1 MGLQEHEIKH
11 LKMLRKG
18 LSECTVLLKSN
29 GDFPIDRAGD
39 IALFGSGVRHTIKGG
54 TGSGEVNSRFFET
67 VEKGFQK
74 SGFHITTSAWLDAYD
89 VVAKE
94 AHDTFVKNIKKKA
107 KAAHMPAIIFG
118 MGAIMPEPDY
128 DIAID
133 TEGDIAIYVLARTSG
148 EGSDR
153 KPESGDLM
161 LTDTEIRDI
170 HEIKSRYKKFMLVLN
185 VGGPV
190 DLTPVMDIDNILIL
204 SQLGVQTG
212 SVLCDIVL
220 GRTTP
225 SGKLAT
231 TWTAWEDYP
240 TIGDFAEVNETRYKE
255 GIYVGYRYFDS
266 VGKRAS
272 FPFGFG
278 LSYTT
283 FCMEQEA
290 ATVDGETVTVSVVV
304 KNTGAYKGKEVV
316 QLYVSVP
323 NGELDQPYQT
333 LACFKKTKELKPN
346 EAEEITMSF
355 HLSDIAS
362 YDSKKAAYVLEK
374 GDYLLRVGNS
384 SVDTK
389 CIASVK
395 LAETVVISQLRNAL
409 DAPNF
414 EDFVPENRK
423 IEEDLSKIKQ
433 LTVDASAFNTS
444 SVEYDKEYEIDDYV
458 KSLTNEQLALLS
470 IGAFKMTGALS
481 SVIGN
486 QGFAVAGAAGESAV
500 PTGTDFKP
508 LAMADGPAGVRI
520 SKKYFVDAKGVVHPI
535 GGTLPET
542 FIDYMPAAATK
553 LTQLTA
559 KKPKSKE
566 DIKTQ
571 YATAIPIGTAIAQ
584 SFNTEFAYMCGDIV
598 GTEMAMYGVQLWLAP
613 ALNIHRNIL
622 CGRNFEY
629 YSEDPLVSGKMAA
642 AITNGVQKHKGCGTT
657 IKHFAANNQET
668 NRYFNNSQVS
678 ERAMREIYLKGFE
691 ICVKES
697 QPKSVMTSYNLINGV
712 HTSER
717 RDLIDSILR
726 CEFGFK
732 GIVMTDWVIEGSKK
746 ENGAIY
752 DSPQA
757 YKVVGTG
764 GELFM
769 PGCRSDYKN
778 VLEALKDGRLPRE
791 QVEINVTR
799 LYKMVKELH
808 GE

>member
-1 MGLQEHEIKH
+1 MGLQEHEIRH

-29 GDFPIDRAGD
+29 GDFPIERACD

-74 SGFHITTSAWLDAYD
+74 AGFHITTNDWLDAYD
-89 VVAKE
+89 VIAKE
-94 AHDTFVKNIKKKA
+94 AHDSFVKDIKKKA
-107 KAAHMPAIIFG
+107 KAAHMPAIIVG
-118 MGAIMPEPDY
+118 MGAIMREPDY
-128 DIAID
+128 DIPIEMD
-133 TEGDIAIYVLARTSG
+133 GEIAIYVLARTSG

-153 KPESGDLM
+153 KPETGDLM
-161 LTDTEIRDI
+161 LTETEIRDI
-170 HEIKSRYKKFMLVLN
+170 HEVKSKYKKFMLVLN

-190 DLTPVMDIDNILIL
+190 DLTPVMDVENILIL

-225 SGKLAT
+225 SGKLST

-240 TIGDFAEVNETRYKE
+240 TIGDFADPNETRYKE

-266 VGKRAS
+266 VGKRAM

-278 LSYTT
+278 LSYTSFSIT
-283 FCMEQEA
+283 NA
-290 ATVDGETVTVSVVV
+290 KAKIDGENVTATATV
-304 KNTGAYKGKEVV
+304 KNTGDFKGKEVV

-323 NGELDQPYQT
+323 EGEFDQPYQT
-333 LACFKKTKELKPN
+333 LVAFAKTKELKPGEKEN
-346 EAEEITMSF
+346 ITLCFKMS
-355 HLSDIAS
+355 DVAS
-362 YDSKKAAYVLEK
+362 YNMKQATYMLEQ
-374 GDYLLRVGNS
+374 GTYLLRIGNS

-389 CIASVK
+389 CFAGIELKESVI
-395 LAETVVISQLRNAL
+395 VSQLRNAL
-409 DAPNF
+409 DKPDF
-414 EDFVPENRK
+414 EDYIPEKKTAN
-423 IEEDLSKIKQ
+423 EDLSKLKM
-433 LTVDASAFNTS
+433 LSVEASAFVKTT
-444 SVEYDKEYEIDDYV
+444 VEYDKEYEIDDYV
-458 KSLTNEQLALLS
+458 KTLTNEQLALLS
-470 IGAFKMTGALS
+470 VGAFKPTGALA

-520 SKKYFVDAKGVVHPI
+520 SKKYFVDDKGVHPI
-535 GGTLPET
+535 GATLPET
-542 FIDYMPAAATK
+542 FADFMPSIATK
-553 LTQLTA
+553 MSKLTA
-559 KKPKSKE
+559 RRPKSKDE
-566 DIKTQ
+566 IKTQ
-571 YATAIPIGTAIAQ
+571 YATAVPIGTAIAQ

-642 AITNGVQKHKGCGTT
+642 AITKGVQSHKGCGTT
-657 IKHFAANNQET
+657 IKHFAGNNQET
-668 NRYFNNSQVS
+668 NRYFSNSQVS

-697 QPKSVMTSYNLINGV
+697 QPKSVMTSYNLINGI
-712 HTSER
+712 HSSER

-732 GIVMTDWVIEGSKK
+732 GIVMTDWIIAGKK
-746 ENGAIY
+746 EDGVVY
-752 DSPQA
+752 SEPQA
-757 YKVVGTG
+757 YRVASTG

-769 PGCRSDYKN
+769 PGSHADYKN
-778 VLEALKDGRLPRE
+778 VLEALNDGKLSRE
-791 QVEINVTR
+791 QAEINVTR
-799 LYKMVKELH
+799 LYRMVKELH
-808 GE
+808 K